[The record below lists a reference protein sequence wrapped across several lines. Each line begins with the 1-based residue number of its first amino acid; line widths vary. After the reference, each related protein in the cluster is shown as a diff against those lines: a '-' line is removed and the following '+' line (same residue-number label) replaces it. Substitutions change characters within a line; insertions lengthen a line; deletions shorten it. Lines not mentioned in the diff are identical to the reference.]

1 MIAQLQ
7 KISFVQVVRN
17 DGPESH
23 FSKRGTPT
31 IGWIM
36 ILTEIVMSVLLWA
49 YPSNPYVWCV
59 LVVLVGYGVIG
70 FVDDYRKVVRKDTKG
85 LIARCHLQK
94 LSFGQVVRNDG
105 PESHFSKRGTPTMG
119 GIMILTAIVI
129 SVLLWAYPSNP
140 YVWCVL
146 VVLVGYGVIGFV
158 DDYRKV
164 VRKDTKGLIARWKY
178 FWMSVIALGV
188 AFALYLAGKDTPATQ
203 LVVPFFKDV
212 MPQLGLFYILLA
224 YFVIV
229 GTGNAVN
236 LTDGLDGLA
245 IMPTVFVAG
254 GFALVAWATGNM
266 NFASYLHIPYLRH
279 AGELVI
285 VCTAIVGAGLGFLW
299 FNTYP
304 AQVFM
309 GDVGS
314 LALGGALG
322 IIAVLLRQ
330 EFLLVIMGGVFVV
343 ETLSVILQVGS
354 FKLRGQR
361 IFRMAPIHHHYE
373 LKGWPEPRVIVR
385 FWIISLML
393 VLIGL
398 ATLKVR

>member
-1 MIAQLQ
+1 MIIWL
-7 KISFVQVVRN
+7 
-17 DGPESH
+17 
-23 FSKRGTPT
+23 
-31 IGWIM
+31 
-36 ILTEIVMSVLLWA
+36 
-49 YPSNPYVWCV
+49 SNFLEQYFPFFRLFEY
-59 LVVLVGYGVIG
+59 
-70 FVDDYRKVVRKDTKG
+70 
-85 LIARCHLQK
+85 
-94 LSFGQVVRNDG
+94 LSFRAILSIITALSISLWMGPKLIRWLQNLQIGQVVRDDG

-119 GIMILTAIVI
+119 GIMILTAITVT
-129 SVLLWAYPSNP
+129 VFLWADLTNP
-140 YVWCVL
+140 YVWAVMFVL
-146 VVLVGYGVIGFV
+146 LGYGAVGFV

-164 VRKDTKGLIARWKY
+164 VRKNTDGLIARWKY
-178 FWMSVIALGV
+178 FWQSAIALVV
-188 AFALYLAGKDTPATQ
+188 AFALYAYGKDTAATQ
-203 LVVPFFKDV
+203 LVVPFFKEI
-212 MPQLGLFYILLA
+212 MPQLGLAYILLT

-229 GTGNAVN
+229 GTSNAVN

-245 IMPTVFVAG
+245 IMPTVFVAA
-254 GFALVAWATGNM
+254 GFAFIAWATGNVQ
-266 NFASYLHIPYLRH
+266 FANYLHIPH
-279 AGELVI
+279 IPQASELVV
-285 VCTAIVGAGLGFLW
+285 VCAAIVGAGFGFLW

-322 IIAVLLRQ
+322 TIAVLVRQ

-354 FKLRGQR
+354 YKLRGQR

-385 FWIISLML
+385 FWIISMLL
-393 VLIGL
+393 VLIAL

>member
-1 MIAQLQ
+1 MLVWLAEYLVKYYSGFHVFSYLTFRAIVSLLTALFISLWMGPRFIA
-7 KISFVQVVRN
+7 
-17 DGPESH
+17 
-23 FSKRGTPT
+23 
-31 IGWIM
+31 
-36 ILTEIVMSVLLWA
+36 
-49 YPSNPYVWCV
+49 
-59 LVVLVGYGVIG
+59 
-70 FVDDYRKVVRKDTKG
+70 
-85 LIARCHLQK
+85 HLQK
-94 LSFGQVVRNDG
+94 LSFGQVVRHDG

-119 GIMILTAIVI
+119 GLMILTSIVI
-129 SVLLWAYPSNP
+129 SVLMWAYPSNP

-146 VVLVGYGVIGFV
+146 FVLVGYGIVGFV

-178 FWMSVIALGV
+178 FWMSVIALAV
-188 AFALYLAGKDTPATQ
+188 AFTMYIVGKDTAATQ
-203 LVVPFFKDV
+203 LVVPFLKDV
-212 MPQLGLFYILLA
+212 MPQLGLFYVLLA

-245 IMPTVFVAG
+245 IMPTVLVAA

-266 NFASYLHIPYLRH
+266 NFAGYLHIPYLRH

-322 IIAVLLRQ
+322 TIAVLLRQ

>member
-1 MIAQLQ
+1 MLVWLAGYLAKFHSGFNVFSYLTFRAIVSLLTALIISLYMGPRIIA
-7 KISFVQVVRN
+7 
-17 DGPESH
+17 
-23 FSKRGTPT
+23 
-31 IGWIM
+31 W
-36 ILTEIVMSVLLWA
+36 
-49 YPSNPYVWCV
+49 
-59 LVVLVGYGVIG
+59 
-70 FVDDYRKVVRKDTKG
+70 
-85 LIARCHLQK
+85 LQK
-94 LSFGQVVRNDG
+94 LSFGQVVRSDG
-105 PESHFSKRGTPTMG
+105 PESHFSKNGTPTMG
-119 GIMILTAIVI
+119 GIMILLAIMV
-129 SVLLWAYPSNP
+129 SVLLWASPANP
-140 YVWCVL
+140 YVWYVL
-146 VVLVGYGVIGFV
+146 LVLAGYGLIGLV

-164 VRKDTKGLIARWKY
+164 VRKNSRGLEARWKY
-178 FWMSVIALGV
+178 LWMSVIALMV
-188 AFALYLAGKDTPATQ
+188 AFALYISGKDTAATV

-212 MPQLGLFYILLA
+212 MPQLGLFYLLLS
-224 YFVIV
+224 YFAIV

-245 IMPTVFVAG
+245 IMPTVFVAA
-254 GFALVAWATGNM
+254 GFALVAWASGNT

-322 IIAVLLRQ
+322 TIAVLLRQ

-354 FKLRGQR
+354 FKLRRQR

>member
-1 MIAQLQ
+1 MLVWLADYLVEYYSGFNVFSYLTFRAIVSLLTALFLSLWMGPLVITHLQ
-7 KISFVQVVRN
+7 KISFGQVVR
-17 DGPESH
+17 DDVPESH

-31 IGWIM
+31 MGGTM
-36 ILTEIVMSVLLWA
+36 ILTSITISVLMWA

-59 LVVLVGYGVIG
+59 LLVLVGYGIVG

-85 LIARCHLQK
+85 L
-94 LSFGQVVRNDG
+94 V
-105 PESHFSKRGTPTMG
+105 
-119 GIMILTAIVI
+119 
-129 SVLLWAYPSNP
+129 
-140 YVWCVL
+140 
-146 VVLVGYGVIGFV
+146 
-158 DDYRKV
+158 
-164 VRKDTKGLIARWKY
+164 ARWKY
-178 FWMSVIALGV
+178 FWQSVIALVV
-188 AFALYLAGKDTPATQ
+188 AFTMYTVGKGTPATE
-203 LVVPFFKDV
+203 LVVPFFKDIV
-212 MPQLGLFYILLA
+212 PQLGLLYVLLA

-229 GTGNAVN
+229 GTSNAVN

-245 IMPTVFVAG
+245 IMPTVFVAA
-254 GFALVAWATGNM
+254 GFALVSWATGNM
-266 NFASYLHIPYLRH
+266 NFASYLHIPYLCH

-285 VCTAIVGAGLGFLW
+285 VCTAIVGASLGFLW

-322 IIAVLLRQ
+322 TIAVLLRQ
-330 EFLLVIMGGVFVV
+330 EFLLLIMGGVFVI

-361 IFRMAPIHHHYE
+361 VFRMAPIHHHYE